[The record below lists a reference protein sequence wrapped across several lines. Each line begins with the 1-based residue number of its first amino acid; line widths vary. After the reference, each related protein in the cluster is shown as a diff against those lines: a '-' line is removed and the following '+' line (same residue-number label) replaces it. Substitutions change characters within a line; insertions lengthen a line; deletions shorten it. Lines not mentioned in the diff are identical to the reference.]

1 MKKKVKILI
10 ALVVGFAVAMLLMSV
25 VIYFGYTNAYSTD
38 VNALTVKIL
47 GIPIYELTKSGT
59 KYVGKSIGIYMGQY
73 VVFVCCSVLL
83 LKNLSAKQDI
93 NKFQFADNIRA
104 GTPKSGAPALSLLC
118 QH

>member
-1 MKKKVKILI
+1 MKKKIKILI

-59 KYVGKSIGIYMGQY
+59 KYVGKSIGIYMGAVCGICMLLS
-73 VVFVCCSVLL
+73 VVVEELIS
-83 LKNLSAKQDI
+83 KARHK
-93 NKFQFADNIRA
+93 
-104 GTPKSGAPALSLLC
+104 
-118 QH
+118 